1 MAALDP
7 RIKDSFMKA
16 VAAHLATVG
25 SNNWTPILE
34 THPEISVPT
43 KWRLI
48 RDAKAA
54 DVPRPELINARAKL
68 VQKVKKLPKD
78 ARREE
83 AEENGTQHIAKQLP
97 AAPSPHYIAKSGEAG
112 LQALDFVAEI
122 YALYRDANMLRAFAI
137 TNVTAEDGTTIEK
150 IKNPAAFDKSIVR
163 RADLLE
169 TAIKAVQEIWDLR
182 TMQNFYETIIE
193 EIGRESPEVQ
203 KRIMERLAILNS
215 KAGMTMSMRL

>member
-54 DVPRPELINARAKL
+54 
-68 VQKVKKLPKD
+68 
-78 ARREE
+78 
-83 AEENGTQHIAKQLP
+83 
-97 AAPSPHYIAKSGEAG
+97 
-112 LQALDFVAEI
+112 
-122 YALYRDANMLRAFAI
+122 
-137 TNVTAEDGTTIEK
+137 
-150 IKNPAAFDKSIVR
+150 
-163 RADLLE
+163 
-169 TAIKAVQEIWDLR
+169 
-182 TMQNFYETIIE
+182 
-193 EIGRESPEVQ
+193 
-203 KRIMERLAILNS
+203 
-215 KAGMTMSMRL
+215 